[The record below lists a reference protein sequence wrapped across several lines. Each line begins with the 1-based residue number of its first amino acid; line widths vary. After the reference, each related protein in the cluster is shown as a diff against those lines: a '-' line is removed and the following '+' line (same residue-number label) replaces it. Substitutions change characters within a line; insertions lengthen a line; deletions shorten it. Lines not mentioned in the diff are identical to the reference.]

1 MYLLTCSF
9 SLCRP
14 RSKRFEGAP
23 FKTVRAVPIDLFPQT
38 PHCELIVELER
49 VDIEQ
54 DEEWPQLKSSE
65 NINIA
70 VTSCDGGMNKDTEN
84 INANSASVDSKSTVD
99 NTDTCISKSTVD
111 NTGTGI
117 VKTEKHSEISNVPQ
131 TE

>member
-84 INANSASVDSKSTVD
+84 INADSASVD
-99 NTDTCISKSTVD
+99 SKSTVD

>member
-23 FKTVRAVPIDLFPQT
+23 FKTVRALPIDLFPQT

-70 VTSCDGGMNKDTEN
+70 VTSCDGGMNKD
-84 INANSASVDSKSTVD
+84 INADSASVDSKSTVD
-99 NTDTCISKSTVD
+99 NTGTCISKSTVG
-111 NTGTGI
+111 NTNTGI